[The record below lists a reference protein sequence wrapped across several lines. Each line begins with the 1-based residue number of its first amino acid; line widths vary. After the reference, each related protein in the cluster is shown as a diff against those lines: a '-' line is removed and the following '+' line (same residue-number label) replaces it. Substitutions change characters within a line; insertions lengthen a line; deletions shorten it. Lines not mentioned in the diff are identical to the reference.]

1 MDKTIKAAHDYL
13 RQHTEVAAV
22 YATSDD
28 CLFENRSHAQMHASA
43 NKLELREVKRED
55 VPAEESKESKTKAAA
70 ASKEA
75 KKAAKAAEEAK
86 ALHGERLAELVALGA
101 KDDGEYVRL
110 GELAH
115 TSGEQGLSAMDG
127 KEWKALLAAW
137 KKAAKAAQ

>member
-1 MDKTIKAAHDYL
+1 MDKTIKAAHAHL
-13 RQHTEVAAV
+13 RTFTALAVV

-28 CLFENRSHAQMHASA
+28 LLFENRSHAEMHARA

-55 VPAEESKESKTKAAA
+55 LPAEEVDADKEAAA
-70 ASKEA
+70 AAKEA
-75 KKAAKAAEEAK
+75 EKAAKAAEEAK
-86 ALHGERLAELVALGA
+86 ALHGERLAALVALGA